1 MKNESS
7 SSLASLLVVGIVWY
21 SSSCIATTTTKVIM
35 QKNILTK
42 LQLLVSQMIFSIIYL
57 NLFGITGLI
66 NLNIK
71 MDKINTLKLPFLYIT
86 LAYISGFI
94 LLQMGLQMVS
104 VSFAVTC
111 RGFEPV
117 ITCLLSLIFLSEKI
131 TTFQWIAVLV
141 IVIGVSFC
149 AGSDKS
155 WTTIGIIVLFF
166 CDMSFSCRSL
176 FVKFLH
182 QKTNSLKL
190 NKISGENI
198 YYVTCIFASIIL
210 LFILIAEKLYNDYES
225 VSLLNISTGVYQ
237 LTNHYAILAA
247 NSACFTLY
255 NAASY
260 IMLGKI
266 RMSYHAVLNSVRQ
279 VVVIS
284 FSVIIFGT
292 SLSSSNVFGIILVAV
307 GVATYSIFKQN
318 KQDSSSVK
326 MIN

>member
-1 MKNESS
+1 M
-7 SSLASLLVVGIVWY
+7 
-21 SSSCIATTTTKVIM
+21 
-35 QKNILTK
+35 
-42 LQLLVSQMIFSIIYL
+42 
-57 NLFGITGLI
+57 
-66 NLNIK
+66 
-71 MDKINTLKLPFLYIT
+71 
-86 LAYISGFI
+86 
-94 LLQMGLQMVS
+94 
-104 VSFAVTC
+104 
-111 RGFEPV
+111 
-117 ITCLLSLIFLSEKI
+117 
-131 TTFQWIAVLV
+131 
-141 IVIGVSFC
+141 IGVSFC

-190 NKISGENI
+190 NKVSGENI

-292 SLSSSNVFGIILVAV
+292 SLSGSNVFGIILVAV